1 MADEWVTLCAAALTP
16 SSVAHKPLIYYRGR
30 RKVTGRAT
38 EKVEDEELNRKE
50 EAERMERQGD
60 ETDIT
65 ADKNKI

>member
-1 MADEWVTLCAAALTP
+1 M
-16 SSVAHKPLIYYRGR
+16 
-30 RKVTGRAT
+30 
-38 EKVEDEELNRKE
+38 EDEELNRKE